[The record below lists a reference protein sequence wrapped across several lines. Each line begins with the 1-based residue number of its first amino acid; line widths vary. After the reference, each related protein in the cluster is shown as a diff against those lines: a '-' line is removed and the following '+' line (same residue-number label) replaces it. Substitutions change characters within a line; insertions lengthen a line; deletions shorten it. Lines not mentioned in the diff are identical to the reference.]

1 MPVFVVLCFVMYS
14 GQIHSW
20 TIMIKISLASFVIHE
35 KNTISVGKSCKHLE
49 FLFFTSKDIL
59 IWSIIL
65 AFYLSTEAPCNL
77 FVFSFPR
84 IFLSLS
90 ISPSFHF
97 NVPMSTASWK
107 KNQNRMSILD
117 YAYVLWFL
125 KKTYFSL
132 PLPLPLHFL
141 KVRLLKAQVISEK
154 FKGICHFYC
163 FWFYFLH
170 YQEIQLFCVSFLFL
184 FVISNLPPTH
194 SLWVLPCLF
203 LGTLLFFWC
212 IIPLWKVSPLPF
224 THVILY
230 LSVSY

>member
-107 KNQNRMSILD
+107 KKTKQNVYSWLCLRPL
-117 YAYVLWFL
+117 VF
-125 KKTYFSL
+125 KK
-132 PLPLPLHFL
+132 
-141 KVRLLKAQVISEK
+141 V
-154 FKGICHFYC
+154 
-163 FWFYFLH
+163 
-170 YQEIQLFCVSFLFL
+170 LFL
-184 FVISNLPPTH
+184 SSTPPSTSFPQGS
-194 SLWVLPCLF
+194 SLEGP
-203 LGTLLFFWC
+203 GN
-212 IIPLWKVSPLPF
+212 LWKVQGYLPLLLLLVLFSTLPGDP
-224 THVILY
+224 TLLCL
-230 LSVSY
+230 LSFSFCHL